1 MLVLGTITW
10 KAENGDC
17 PPAAAYIRT
26 SLSCTLCFPTLHV
39 SHPSPL
45 PLPVHAQVRVYNL
58 AKQALARKLVAGS
71 GVITSMALHTSGDHL
86 IVGSE
91 DKRLW

>member
-1 MLVLGTITW
+1 MVLRPGLCALAQTGELT
-10 KAENGDC
+10 
-17 PPAAAYIRT
+17 
-26 SLSCTLCFPTLHV
+26 TL
-39 SHPSPL
+39 
-45 PLPVHAQVRVYNL
+45 VHAPFASPQVRVYNL

>member
-1 MLVLGTITW
+1 MCSDALGTRW
-10 KAENGDC
+10 EARSDHF
-17 PPAAAYIRT
+17 PPTAARAR
-26 SLSCTLCFPTLHV
+26 LCHCTLCFRTLHL
-39 SHPSPL
+39 SHLSTL

-71 GVITSMALHTSGDHL
+71 GVITSMALHPSGDHL